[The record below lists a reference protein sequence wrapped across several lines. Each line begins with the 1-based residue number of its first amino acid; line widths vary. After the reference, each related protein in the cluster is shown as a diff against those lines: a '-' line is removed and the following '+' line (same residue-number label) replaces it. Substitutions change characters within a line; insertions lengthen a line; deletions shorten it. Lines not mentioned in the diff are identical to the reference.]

1 MGLMGFAWHQDS
13 SCALIDP
20 YSTALSETGRTS
32 LDVDGM
38 PLAWRIFL
46 LRTNKADM
54 TATKLVGD
62 AKSAKFSPP
71 KFQNLLRQE
80 SWISVD
86 NLLDR
91 SLEYRHRGA
100 AGVATRLLL
109 GLGITDY
116 KPAYS
121 YKLIASDSYVD
132 ENAMTLTWCACGS
145 LEIGHHTASSNQFC
159 RYLTALHWSITQR
172 LGSDTVLA

>member
-20 YSTALSETGRTS
+20 YSTALSKTGRTS

-46 LRTNKADM
+46 LRTNMTDV

-71 KFQNLLRQE
+71 KFQNLQ
-80 SWISVD
+80 I
-86 NLLDR
+86 DR
-91 SLEYRHRGA
+91 RVGFRWTIYLIAVWSTGTVGPREW
-100 AGVATRLLL
+100 LLL

-121 YKLIASDSYVD
+121 YKLIAFDSYVD